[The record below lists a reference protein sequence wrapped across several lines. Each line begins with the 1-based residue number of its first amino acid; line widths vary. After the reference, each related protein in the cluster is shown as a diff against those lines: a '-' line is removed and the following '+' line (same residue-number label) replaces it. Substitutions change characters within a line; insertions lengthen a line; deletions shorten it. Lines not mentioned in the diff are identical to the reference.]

1 MALVPRRQAA
11 AERAAARGCLQ
22 DLRVVDLKAK
32 LRGLGLKVSGSKAEL
47 VARLRQE
54 VAEGLSELA
63 ERSRCAAA
71 GGAPGPAPPLPAKA
85 LPREATPRE
94 AAPREASPRQVLMD
108 VFGFSEF
115 RDGQEAVIEAALA
128 GRDVCIFRSTGS
140 GKSLCYQ
147 VPALVSESSCV
158 VVISPLVSLMQDQC
172 MQINEK
178 VDQCAQ
184 PVAAMLS
191 SAAGHKKVYARAM
204 SGEYRLVYMAPER
217 LLNGSTLGDL
227 HDLYARGVLKFVAV
241 DEAHCV
247 SQWGHSFRRKYSIL
261 GRIRDELP
269 GVPLMAL
276 TATATPRVREDIVQ
290 SLRLRDPHMDQGS
303 FDRPNLFMRVM
314 PKGKGI
320 STLHQDLQFLLR
332 DMRDEARSPEG
343 IGPTVVYS
351 PTRAR
356 TEKIAALLQDGL
368 AGVAPPEA
376 VGFYHAGVPR
386 KAREEAHRAFL
397 TGAAPVIVATVA
409 FGMGI
414 DKPDIRRV
422 VHYGP
427 PQSMEAYYQEM
438 GRAGRD
444 GLPSE
449 CVLLC
454 RSEDFGFTKWM
465 IKKDGMRGPALK
477 AAMASLTALQD
488 LALQDLGCRRAKML
502 EFFGEQLSRK
512 PACRCCDVCQ
522 PLA

>member
-1 MALVPRRQAA
+1 
-11 AERAAARGCLQ
+11 
-22 DLRVVDLKAK
+22 
-32 LRGLGLKVSGSKAEL
+32 
-47 VARLRQE
+47 
-54 VAEGLSELA
+54 
-63 ERSRCAAA
+63 
-71 GGAPGPAPPLPAKA
+71 
-85 LPREATPRE
+85 
-94 AAPREASPRQVLMD
+94 
-108 VFGFSEF
+108 VFGFSDF
-115 RDGQEAVIEAALA
+115 RDGQEAVIEAAMA

-147 VPALVSESSCV
+147 VPAFLSESSCV
-158 VVISPLVSLMQDQC
+158 VVISPLTSLMQDQC

-178 VDQCAQ
+178 VDQGTQ
-184 PVAAMLS
+184 PVAALLS
-191 SAAGHKKVYARAM
+191 SAKGDKKVYARVL

-227 HDLYARGVLKFVAV
+227 QGLSARGALKLVAV

-276 TATATPRVREDIVQ
+276 TATATQRVREDIVR
-290 SLRLRDPHMDQGS
+290 SLGLRDPHMDQGS
-303 FDRPNLFMRVM
+303 FDRANLFMRVM
-314 PKGKGI
+314 PKGDGL
-320 STLHQDLQFLLR
+320 STLRQDLQFLLR
-332 DMRDEARSPEG
+332 DMRDEARSLEG
-343 IGPTVVYS
+343 IKPTIVYS
-351 PTRAR
+351 PTRAS
-356 TEKIAALLQDGL
+356 TERIAAMLQDGL
-368 AGVAPPEA
+368 AGVAQPDA
-376 VGFYHAGVPR
+376 VVFYHAGMSR
-386 KAREEAHRAFL
+386 KTREAAHHAFH
-397 TGAAPVIVATVA
+397 TGAAPVVVATVA

-454 RSEDFGFTKWM
+454 RSGDFGFSKWM
-465 IKKDGMRGPALK
+465 VKRSGLRREALR

-488 LALQDLGCRRAKML
+488 LAMQDLECRRAKVL
-502 EFFGEQLSRK
+502 EFFGERLSRK
-512 PACRCCDVCQ
+512 PGRCCDVCQ
-522 PLA
+522 LCA